1 MAPRVVHAK
10 TARNTSGSD
19 TGRVYGEDWNDDHV
33 ITGLEI
39 GVDVQSHDATL
50 DALAALDT
58 SAGLL
63 AQTGADT
70 FAKRTLAAPAAGL
83 TITNPAGTAGNPTFA
98 LANDLAALEGL
109 SSTGLIAR
117 TATDTAAART
127 ITGTSNRIDVTNG
140 GGVAGNPT
148 LDIST
153 SYVGQSSITTLGT
166 IGTGVWQGTIVGVT
180 YGGTGANLSATG
192 GTGQYLKQSSTGA
205 AVTVGTIPASDIASG
220 AALTRTNDTNVT
232 ATLGGSPSSALL
244 AATSITLGWTG
255 TLAAARGGFGADVS
269 GSSGV
274 PLFATGTPTFTSTT
288 GTGDFVRATSP
299 TLVTPALGT
308 PSAVVLT
315 NGTGLP
321 LSTGVTGNLPVSN
334 LNSGTGAGATT
345 FWRGDGSWATPAGGG
360 DVTGPASSTDNA
372 AARFD
377 STTGKIIQNSA
388 LIIADTTGS
397 LSRSGGG
404 GVPIE
409 GTNTND
415 NAAAGYVGEYIE
427 SDVLIASAVSL
438 SSGSSANVTSI
449 SLTAGD
455 WEVHG
460 SVGFN
465 VSIGTSSVIGGI
477 STTSSTLAL
486 LSQKGAMIAINDSAA
501 TTGQMLPVGARRL
514 SIASTTTV
522 YLVARATFSSGSVSA
537 YGIIWAR
544 RVR

>member
-220 AALTRTNDTNVT
+220 AALTRTDDTNVT
-232 ATLGGSPSSALL
+232 LTLGGTPGTALL
-244 AATSITLGWTG
+244 QATSITVGWSG
-255 TLAAARGGFGADVS
+255 TLAETRGGTGQSTLTQGDLLYASASNTFSKLAKDANATRYLS
-269 GSSGV
+269 N
-274 PLFATGTPTFTSTT
+274 TGTSNN
-288 GTGDFVRATSP
+288 
-299 TLVTPALGT
+299 PAWAQVNL
-308 PSAVVLT
+308 A
-315 NGTGLP
+315 N
-321 LSTGVTGNLPVSN
+321 GVTGNLPVAN
-334 LNSGTGAGATT
+334 LNSGTSASATT

-360 DVTGPASSTDNA
+360 DVTGPGSSTDNA

-377 STTGKIIQNSA
+377 STTGKVIQNSA

-404 GVPIE
+404 GVPVE

-427 SDVLIASAVSL
+427 SEVLVGSAVSL
-438 SSGSSANVTSI
+438 TTNVTANVTSI

-455 WEVHG
+455 WDVHG
-460 SVGFN
+460 SISFV
-465 VSIGTSSVIGGI
+465 VSIGTNAIRGGI
-477 STTSSTLAL
+477 NTTSATLPTIPG
-486 LSQKGAMIAINDSAA
+486 KGAYFALNDSAA
-501 TTGQMLPVGARRL
+501 TDSQTVPGLTRRISL
-514 SIASTTTV
+514 SGTTTV
-522 YLVARATFSSGSVSA
+522 YLVVRATFGSGVCNA